1 MNENILDA
9 FWGSDPGRARDHNED
24 AITGTAPDHE
34 AAARGC
40 LFIVADGMGGHN
52 AGEVA
57 SREAIQRVYDR
68 YYADTEPDV
77 FRSLEQAMRVT
88 NNELYQEAQSNPTQH
103 GMGTTMTAAVIKDDH
118 LTVAHVGD
126 SRLYLI
132 RGGKIEQVTHDHSW
146 VEEQVRAGVLTRQQ
160 AESHPQRNVITRALA
175 TGPDVRVDAFERD
188 LRAGDILIFGSDG
201 LTTEVDEAQIA
212 AVAAGAA
219 TAQEGVQR
227 LIQLANDNGGED
239 NISVGLIRVLDPAA
253 TPLSAGSATQTA
265 TTAVAPRLSVPRSLP
280 LLPLIGG
287 VVALIVIV
295 AALVLIAGR
304 GSRTTGGTKVTV
316 APVTPAAGLP
326 TSTPNAPA
334 GERLP
339 PATAAGTA
347 TPGAAQ
353 PTVTLAPT
361 SAAAQ
366 TTTNPARLVIG
377 KAATPS
383 PEPKGA
389 PAAADTVPAPVLVE
403 PPRDETVKGQTTF
416 RWEPVVLPAGAAYEV
431 VWWRPDEDPANA
443 RGFAP
448 AAAQTWLTTD
458 LDGHGL
464 QPDQVFY
471 WTVLVVRTT
480 PVYRRLQ
487 TASIANGRLLA
498 YK

>member
-1 MNENILDA
+1 MSQTTLDA
-9 FWGSDPGRARDHNED
+9 FWGTDPGRARDHNED
-24 AITGTAPDHE
+24 AITGTALDHP
-34 AAARGC
+34 AAEARGR

-57 SREAIQRVYDR
+57 SSEAIQRVYDR
-68 YYADTEPDV
+68 YYADTESDV
-77 FRSLEQAMRVT
+77 FRSLEHALRVT

-103 GMGTTMTAAVIKDDH
+103 GMGTTMTAAVIKDTH

-132 RGGKIEQVTHDHSW
+132 RGGKIEQITHDHSW
-146 VEEQVRAGVLTRQQ
+146 VEEQVRAGVLTRLQ

-175 TGPDVRVDAFERD
+175 TGPDVRVDAFERE
-188 LRAGDILIFGSDG
+188 LQAGDTLVFGSDG

-212 AVAAGAA
+212 TVAAGAA
-219 TAQEGVQR
+219 TAQDGVQR

-253 TPLSAGSATQTA
+253 TPSPTGIATQTA

-287 VVALIVIV
+287 IVALIVIV
-295 AALVLIAGR
+295 AALALIASGR
-304 GSRTTGGTKVTV
+304 TRATGGTKVTV
-316 APVTPAAGLP
+316 APVTPALGLP

-334 GERLP
+334 GEQLP

-361 SAAAQ
+361 AAPSPTRFA
-366 TTTNPARLVIG
+366 AG
-377 KAATPS
+377 KATTPT
-383 PEPKGA
+383 PDPKGA
-389 PAAADTVPAPVLVE
+389 PAAADSVPAPVLVE

-431 VWWRPDEDPANA
+431 VWWRQDEDPGNA

-448 AAAQTWLTTD
+448 PTTQTSLTTD
-458 LDGHGL
+458 LEGHGL

-480 PVYRRLQ
+480 PTYRRLQ
-487 TASIANGRLLA
+487 TAAIANGRSLA

>member
-1 MNENILDA
+1 MSTLILDA
-9 FWGSDPGRARDHNED
+9 FWGSDAGRARDHNED
-24 AITGTAPDHE
+24 TITGTARDHPA

-40 LFIVADGMGGHN
+40 LFVVADGMGGHN

-57 SREAIQRVYDR
+57 SREAAQRVYDR
-68 YYADTEPDV
+68 YYAGAEPDV
-77 FRSLEQAMRVT
+77 FRSLEHALRVT
-88 NNELYQEAQSNPTQH
+88 NNELYQEAQSNPAQH
-103 GMGTTMTAAVIKDDH
+103 GMGTTLTAAVIKDDH

-146 VEEQVRAGVLTRQQ
+146 VEEQVRAGALTRQQ

-175 TGPDVRVDAFERD
+175 SGPDVRVDAFERD
-188 LRAGDILIFGSDG
+188 LRAGDVVVFGSDG

-212 AVAAGAA
+212 AVAIGAA

-253 TPLSAGSATQTA
+253 PPSPAGAATQTA
-265 TTAVAPRLSVPRSLP
+265 PRLGAPRPLP

-287 VVALIVIV
+287 IVALIVIV

-304 GSRTTGGTKVTV
+304 GGRTTGGAKVTV
-316 APVTPAAGLP
+316 APVAPAAGQP
-326 TSTPNAPA
+326 TSTPAAPA
-334 GERLP
+334 
-339 PATAAGTA
+339 PAAATA
-347 TPGAAQ
+347 TPAAVQ

-361 SAAAQ
+361 SVVVQ
-366 TTTNPARLVIG
+366 TTASPARLIIG

-383 PEPKGA
+383 PEAKGA
-389 PAAADTVPAPVLVE
+389 PAAADAIPAPALVE

-416 RWEPVVLPAGAAYEV
+416 RWEPVALPAGAAYEV
-431 VWWRPDEDPANA
+431 VWWRPDEDPDNA

-448 AAAQTWLTTD
+448 PTIQTSLTTD
-458 LDGHGL
+458 LEGHGL

-480 PVYRRLQ
+480 PTYRRLQ
-487 TASIANGRLLA
+487 AATVANGRLAA